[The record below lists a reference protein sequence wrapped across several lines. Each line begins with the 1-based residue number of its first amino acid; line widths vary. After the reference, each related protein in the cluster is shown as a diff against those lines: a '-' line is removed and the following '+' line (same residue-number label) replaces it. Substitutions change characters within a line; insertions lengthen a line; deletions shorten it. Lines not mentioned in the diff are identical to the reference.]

1 MVRDG
6 EALIRL
12 RLRVV
17 GCAERLCSLPLC
29 HDGSTPRLVPAP
41 PGRRLPSEVAPYREP
56 GSAALYSSFG
66 TSAACL
72 SALAVAGGAFLFG
85 DAFPARCGRRL
96 VLHQART
103 RHPGGPRR
111 GALGM
116 AGPFDANAGMV

>member
-1 MVRDG
+1 PWDGGLRRCRCATLRLGADGRNLVHPAADRMVRDG

-29 HDGSTPRLVPAP
+29 HDGSTLRLVPAP

-56 GSAALYSSFG
+56 GSAALCASFG

-85 DAFPARCGRRL
+85 DAFPARC
-96 VLHQART
+96 
-103 RHPGGPRR
+103 
-111 GALGM
+111 
-116 AGPFDANAGMV
+116 